1 MGRKFRLRQQW
12 RTKRV
17 RGDLEDTVT
26 YVMFVLPL
34 IFFTLWYG
42 VDMYELTHAHQIVHD
57 AAKSAAVSATTQA
70 SYVIGTS
77 TGGTGFGTSVNDSQA
92 LAMANQ
98 TFEQEAYAAN
108 LSSVVT
114 VSNPALTF
122 PATGKATYAIT
133 VSYVP
138 TGMFAAIDVLN
149 AIFTSGQIPPSPPAI
164 TWTET
169 ATAGQNGG

>member
-1 MGRKFRLRQQW
+1 M
-12 RTKRV
+12 V
-17 RGDLEDTVT
+17 
-26 YVMFVLPL
+26 VLPL
-34 IFFTLWYG
+34 LFFTLWYG

-57 AAKSAAVSATTQA
+57 AAKSAAASAATQS
-70 SYVIGTS
+70 SYVVGTS
-77 TGGTGFGTSVNDSQA
+77 MGGAGFGTSVNDSQA
-92 LAMANQ
+92 LAVANQ

-114 VSNPALTF
+114 VSNSALSYPA
-122 PATGKATYAIT
+122 AGEATYAIT
-133 VSYVP
+133 VAYVP
-138 TGMFAAIDVLN
+138 TGVFAAIDVLN